1 MKAFFIGLLRCP
13 NPSRV
18 VISSSRFTAQRNLEM
33 TMASVQT
40 PLCNILH
47 IDTPIVQAPIGPATN
62 PIMTAAVSNAGG
74 LGMLAFLRRDVD
86 DVRRLISET
95 HELTNRPFGANFIL
109 RGLEETDD
117 RLDACLEA
125 GVSVVSFHWNEPYEY
140 VGRIH
145 NANTLVM
152 YTVGSSEDAKRA
164 VAAGVDIIVAQGW
177 EAGGHVR
184 SVVATMALLPAVV
197 DTVFPVPVI
206 SAGSITDGRGLA
218 AALMLGAS
226 GVCIGTRFI
235 ASDEA
240 SVDPSYKD
248 RIVKASEIGTILSSK
263 VFNGGWDAK
272 NRALRNSTVEQ
283 WEASGSP
290 EVGHRPGEGEVIAL
304 GTNGEPVE
312 RYSAIGPYSG
322 VTGDLE
328 GLPNWAGQGVG
339 LISRIMP
346 AADIVKEITED
357 AVRVLENART
367 LIYE

>member
-1 MKAFFIGLLRCP
+1 
-13 NPSRV
+13 
-18 VISSSRFTAQRNLEM
+18 
-33 TMASVQT
+33 MASVQT
-40 PLCNILH
+40 TLCRCLH
-47 IDTPIVQAPIGPATN
+47 IDTPIMQAPIGPGTN
-62 PIMTAAVSNAGG
+62 PLMAAAVSNAGG
-74 LGMLAFLRRDVD
+74 LGMLAFLRRDRD
-86 DVRRLISET
+86 DVRKLIKET

-109 RGLEETDD
+109 RGLEDTDS
-117 RLDACLEA
+117 RLDACLES
-125 GVSVVSFHWNEPYEY
+125 GVDVVSFHWNDPYEY
-140 VGRIH
+140 VNRIH

-164 VAAGVDIIVAQGW
+164 AAAGIDIIVAQGW

-184 SVVATMALLPAVV
+184 SDVATMALLPTVV
-197 DTVFPVPVI
+197 DAVCPIPVI
-206 SAGSITDGRGLA
+206 SAGSIVDGRGFA

-226 GVCIGTRFI
+226 GVSIGTRFV
-235 ASDEA
+235 ASEEA
-240 SVDPSYKD
+240 TVELSYKN
-248 RIVKASEIGTILSSK
+248 RIIKASEIDTILSEK

-272 NRALRNSTVEQ
+272 SRALRNSTVQQ

-290 EVGHRPGEGEVIAL
+290 EVGHRPREGEVIAI
-304 GTNGEPVE
+304 GTNGEPIE

-339 LISRIMP
+339 LIRRIMP

-357 AVRVLENART
+357 AVRVLGNARI